1 MLHRSLHRS
10 MQEAAALCN
19 SRAQR
24 RIRQAPSHADVIPQP
39 RTPSA
44 EATINPG
51 CSGMCSGHSPPA
63 AVYQMLYRSLHRSAQ
78 EAAAPRNSRAPRR
91 IRRAANPFR
100 YDNPAR
106 NPNCNP
112 RHVWWTSTTR
122 LQDATQEPSSAA
134 AGSHGAAQLQGAA
147 AHPPS
152 ISTGLAKYYVKI
164 WDFGGWGPGLKITN
178 GPFGLIAPHIPQL
191 CWGYAYASSW
201 DALCCEQDDA
211 VLGSAS
217 RNGPMHLEPAAHPAL
232 AGCDIATGVVVR
244 ISSGSPRRGPGPA
257 AHRNDRRSHIF
268 PPGAA
273 AAGGAWG

>member
-1 MLHRSLHRS
+1 MPRRSLHRPP
-10 MQEAAALCN
+10 QEATAPRN

-24 RIRQAPSHADVIPQP
+24 RILRASQLA
-39 RTPSA
+39 
-44 EATINPG
+44 
-51 CSGMCSGHSPPA
+51 
-63 AVYQMLYRSLHRSAQ
+63 SL
-78 EAAAPRNSRAPRR
+78 N
-91 IRRAANPFR
+91 I
-100 YDNPAR
+100 
-106 NPNCNP
+106 
-112 RHVWWTSTTR
+112 TSKYGT
-122 LQDATQEPSSAA
+122 LGGGGA
-134 AGSHGAAQLQGAA
+134 AG
-147 AHPPS
+147 
-152 ISTGLAKYYVKI
+152 V
-164 WDFGGWGPGLKITN
+164 KITN
-178 GPFGLIAPHIPQL
+178 GPFGLIAPVIPQL

>member
-106 NPNCNP
+106 NPIG
-112 RHVWWTSTTR
+112 RS
-122 LQDATQEPSSAA
+122 
-134 AGSHGAAQLQGAA
+134 QLQSQARVVDIH
-147 AHPPS
+147 HP
-152 ISTGLAKYYVKI
+152 
-164 WDFGGWGPGLKITN
+164 
-178 GPFGLIAPHIPQL
+178 
-191 CWGYAYASSW
+191 
-201 DALCCEQDDA
+201 
-211 VLGSAS
+211 
-217 RNGPMHLEPAAHPAL
+217 L
-232 AGCDIATGVVVR
+232 AGCHAGAFIGRRRKSRRRATPGR
-244 ISSGSPRRGPGPA
+244 SGASSEHLNWPR
-257 AHRNDRRSHIF
+257 
-268 PPGAA
+268 
-273 AAGGAWG
+273 

>member
-1 MLHRSLHRS
+1 MSCQPCCLVRHLGLEPHQWKPFQGMCSGHSPPALIQDRMPHRSLHRS

-24 RIRQAPSHADVIPQP
+24 RIRQAPSHADVIRQP

-106 NPNCNP
+106 NPIGRSQLQSQARVVDIHHP
-112 RHVWWTSTTR
+112 RAGCH
-122 LQDATQEPSSAA
+122 
-134 AGSHGAAQLQGAA
+134 AGSYGAAQLQGAC
-147 AHPPS
+147 S
-152 ISTGLAKYYVKI
+152 G
-164 WDFGGWGPGLKITN
+164 
-178 GPFGLIAPHIPQL
+178 
-191 CWGYAYASSW
+191 ASS
-201 DALCCEQDDA
+201 E
-211 VLGSAS
+211 
-217 RNGPMHLEPAAHPAL
+217 HL
-232 AGCDIATGVVVR
+232 
-244 ISSGSPRRGPGPA
+244 
-257 AHRNDRRSHIF
+257 N
-268 PPGAA
+268 
-273 AAGGAWG
+273 

>member
-1 MLHRSLHRS
+1 VGIHHPRLFSRCYTEAFIDRRRRPRRHATPGPRGASDERPTRS
-10 MQEAAALCN
+10 
-19 SRAQR
+19 
-24 RIRQAPSHADVIPQP
+24 VTTTQP
-39 RTPSA
+39 RTPSV
-44 EATINPG
+44 EA
-51 CSGMCSGHSPPA
+51 
-63 AVYQMLYRSLHRSAQ
+63 
-78 EAAAPRNSRAPRR
+78 
-91 IRRAANPFR
+91 
-100 YDNPAR
+100 
-106 NPNCNP
+106 NCNP

-152 ISTGLAKYYVKI
+152 ISTGLAKYYIKI
-164 WDFGGWGPGLKITN
+164 WDFGGGGPRPGLKITN

-217 RNGPMHLEPAAHPAL
+217 RNGSMHLEPAAHPAL
-232 AGCDIATGVVVR
+232 AGCGTSGPGAGIATGVVVR